1 VAPGQ
6 RFSEKR
12 WLVSALGRASAAGQ
26 RAAAGIS
33 QRPSP
38 RISGKRPKR
47 PASFLVIQVSL
58 SDSENSNTYEY
69 QEPPTCDTT
78 RTATA

>member
-1 VAPGQ
+1 MAPGQ

-58 SDSENSNTYEY
+58 SENSNTYEY